1 MKYIHNF
8 KGKFGITKQI
18 NGKKYYFGC
27 YDSLEEALK
36 VREYFMKHGWNIN
49 ERFKF
54 RKVKPYQH
62 IMISEEGN
70 YRVVKRINNKLT
82 HFGTFHTLED
92 AQKERDLLMKFD
104 WDLEKVCECADEGDH
119 WLSKTMKTSFEKNP
133 KRGWNLV

>member
-1 MKYIHNF
+1 MRYIHRLE
-8 KGKFGITKQI
+8 GKWAITKQV
-18 NGKKYYFGC
+18 NGKKYYFGS
-27 YDSLEEALK
+27 YDTLEEAK
-36 VREYFMKHGWNIN
+36 KIRDYFIKHKWNID

-54 RKVKPYQH
+54 KKTKPYQH

-104 WDLEKVCECADEGDH
+104 WDLERVCECADEGCS
-119 WLSKTMKTSFEKNP
+119 LKLPTVGSTFEKQEHRWW
-133 KRGWNLV
+133 KHV